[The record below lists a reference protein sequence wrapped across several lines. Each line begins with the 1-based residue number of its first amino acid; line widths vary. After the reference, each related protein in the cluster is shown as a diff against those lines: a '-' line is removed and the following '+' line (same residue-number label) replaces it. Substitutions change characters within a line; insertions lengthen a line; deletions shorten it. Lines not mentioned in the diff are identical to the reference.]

1 MQRLQ
6 PLHEPAGDCI
16 EELVAVP
23 DVVIEGGGLIAIRG
37 SFDEEFTV
45 ADFIPP
51 TAYALE
57 GGIPRLTARIEF
69 QLEHTESGT
78 LVGMTFTWRLGGS
91 WKLMAPLFRHR
102 MNREYRQT
110 FAQVLDR
117 LGDLAGGRE
126 RAPLHNVLAHRD

>member
-1 MQRLQ
+1 M
-6 PLHEPAGDCI
+6 
-16 EELVAVP
+16 
-23 DVVIEGGGLIAIRG
+23 VIEGGGLIAIRG